1 MSTRRLYGKPD
12 DVSIADY
19 EAEITEFLREGFLSH
34 RYRMAHAE
42 ANA

>member
-1 MSTRRLYGKPD
+1 MANPVTHP
-12 DVSIADY
+12 IADC
-19 EAEITEFLREGFLSH
+19 EAEIAEFLKEGPLLH